1 MARKTFFMRGLTA
14 IDKNKK
20 TYEEK
25 AQETKQHSA
34 RLAEMQRYVDMSEE
48 KRSLLLDLVLNGKS
62 SDSDEKLLDKGVII
76 YIQFLDVIA
85 QVEQDFKD
93 KGIEVLVIQGS
104 TKDKKRGEIAKEFRG
119 DPKSKVVLISNAA
132 GESLNLQA
140 TNEIFLYDI
149 PPGVGKFNQ
158 TIGRIAR
165 SFSKFE
171 DEGRSF
177 YIHYVIVED
186 TLDVYKPILLS
197 SKKELEEEILH
208 ADTINL
214 KGTGSFDNELLK
226 KIREDML
233 WKEKEK
239 RKAKRNGQI

>member
-1 MARKTFFMRGLTA
+1 MAKKTFFLRGCQA

-48 KRSLLLDLVLNGKS
+48 KRNLLMDLVLNGRS
-62 SDSDEKLLDKGVII
+62 SDSDESLLDKGVII

-140 TNEIFLYDI
+140 TNEIRTPSSEPFL
-149 PPGVGKFNQ
+149 P
-158 TIGRIAR
+158 
-165 SFSKFE
+165 S
-171 DEGRSF
+171 
-177 YIHYVIVED
+177 
-186 TLDVYKPILLS
+186 
-197 SKKELEEEILH
+197 
-208 ADTINL
+208 
-214 KGTGSFDNELLK
+214 
-226 KIREDML
+226 
-233 WKEKEK
+233 
-239 RKAKRNGQI
+239 

>member
-1 MARKTFFMRGLTA
+1 MARKTFFMRGCA
-14 IDKNKK
+14 AVDKNKK

-48 KRSLLLDLVLNGKS
+48 KRNLLMDLVLNGRS
-62 SDSDEKLLDKGVII
+62 SDSDESLLDKGVII

-165 SFSKFE
+165 SFS
-171 DEGRSF
+171 
-177 YIHYVIVED
+177 
-186 TLDVYKPILLS
+186 
-197 SKKELEEEILH
+197 
-208 ADTINL
+208 NL
-214 KGTGSFDNELLK
+214 KKKDGASISIMLL
-226 KIREDML
+226 
-233 WKEKEK
+233 
-239 RKAKRNGQI
+239 